1 MRTFPLREVEAFLR
15 SGRAEDGE
23 AHGAC
28 HLHCRTPYSPAR
40 AMHQDGFGGMRFRRV
55 MERMIRGSVGNPDA
69 CALAETNFF
78 GQRVHLFFQ
87 RESVF
92 RVSASDGPRRVDA
105 VARLHFF
112 NAVAGG
118 FYASGGV

>member
-1 MRTFPLREVEAFLR
+1 MPPFPVREVEAFLG

-23 AHGAC
+23 AHGAR
-28 HLHCRTPYSPAR
+28 HLHCRTAYSAAR
-40 AMHQDGFGGMRFRRV
+40 AMHQDGFRGMRFRRV
-55 MERMIRGSVGNPDA
+55 MERMIRGPVGNPHA

-92 RVSASDGPRRVDA
+92 SVSASDGLRRVDA
-105 VARLHFF
+105 AARLHFY
-112 NAVAGG
+112 NSIADGLN
-118 FYASGGV
+118 